1 MIAWWWL
8 IPALLLG
15 AAVGVVVM
23 CLMQVAGR
31 DDDVMEIVRANR
43 EPMWTYT
50 TTEFPQKKRKGE
62 K

>member
-1 MIAWWWL
+1 MVPWWTL
-8 IPALLLG
+8 ILALMGG
-15 AAVGVVVM
+15 ACIGLVVT
-23 CLMQVAGR
+23 CLMVAGR